1 MTKPTWTSPPAMEID
16 PARTYRAALETSHG
30 TIQIDLFAA
39 QAPRTVNNFVFLAR
53 QGFFDGLTFHRVI
66 PGFVIQG
73 GDPKG
78 TGAGDAGYEFE
89 DELAND
95 LDYRTGTLAM
105 ANAGPNTN
113 GTQFFIVDGPR
124 GEALPKNYSIFG
136 RVSDGMD
143 VVHSIAGVRTG
154 QQDRPIDE
162 VSIAKVTVSEA

>member
-1 MTKPTWTSPPAMEID
+1 MTKPTWERPPDMEID
-16 PARTYRAALETSHG
+16 PARNYSATIETSQG
-30 TIQIDLFAA
+30 TIRARLFSAE
-39 QAPRTVNNFVFLAR
+39 APGTANNFVFLAR

-89 DELAND
+89 DELDND
-95 LDYRTGTLAM
+95 LDYRAGTLAM

-124 GEALPKNYSIFG
+124 GE
-136 RVSDGMD
+136 
-143 VVHSIAGVRTG
+143 
-154 QQDRPIDE
+154 
-162 VSIAKVTVSEA
+162 